1 MSRSILITGATR
13 GLGQHLARHFAA
25 RGYRLALTGRDE
37 QALQALARQ
46 LEGQAAQVVTAVLDV
61 VDTDAIPGVLE
72 QCAEALQGLDIVV
85 ANAGIAI
92 AARGGKG
99 QWQDMRKT
107 IEVNVLGAM
116 ATAEAAIALFRQQG
130 HGQLVGITSV
140 AAMRGLPG
148 QGAYCA
154 SKAALSRFLQ
164 ALRCETLRENIV
176 ITELAPG
183 FIDTELNRGM
193 PSRPFVVPAEKGTK
207 IMADLIEKG
216 VAFRL
221 VPGWPWALVGRLLPI
236 LPNRIVARM

>member
-13 GLGQHLARHFAA
+13 GLGQHLAQHFAA

-37 QALQALARQ
+37 QALQALAHQ
-46 LEGQAAQVVTAVLDV
+46 LEGQAAQVITAVLDV

-72 QCAEALQGLDIVV
+72 HCAEELKGLDIVV

-99 QWQDMRKT
+99 HWQDMRKT

-116 ATAEAAIALFRQQG
+116 ATAEAAIALFRRQG

-164 ALRCETLRENIV
+164 SLRCETLRENIV

-207 IMADLIEKG
+207 IMADMIEKE
-216 VAFRL
+216 VAFRF
-221 VPGWPWALVGRLLPI
+221 VPGWPWALMGRLLPI
-236 LPNRIVARM
+236 LPNRIVAGL